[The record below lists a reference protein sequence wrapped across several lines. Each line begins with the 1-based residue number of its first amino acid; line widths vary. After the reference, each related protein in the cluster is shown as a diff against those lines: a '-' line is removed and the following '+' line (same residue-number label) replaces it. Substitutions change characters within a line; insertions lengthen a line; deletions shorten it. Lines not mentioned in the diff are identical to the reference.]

1 MKTEIMKANLVTKEA
16 ALEPLTKEEL
26 NLHTGITD
34 NNACVYVGT
43 YHKYN
48 CGSLDGAWV
57 DLESFHNEKELMMF
71 LYRLH
76 ADEAEPEFMVQDYM
90 NFPRRFYSESMNEHD
105 FAELYD
111 WIHLGTEER
120 EMCAEYWKEIDE
132 SASIDEIADRLVWS
146 GDWSGGIDE
155 YFDGLADEALS
166 DYNVPNFLQC
176 CFDYGK
182 WREMCRYDY
191 RVTRNFVFTL

>member
-1 MKTEIMKANLVTKEA
+1 MKTEIMKAKETKEKA
-16 ALEPLTKEEL
+16 FEPLTKEEL
-26 NLHTGITD
+26 NLHTGMPE

-43 YHKYN
+43 YNKYN

-57 DLESFHNEKELMMF
+57 DLESFHNEKELMKF

-76 ADEAEPEFMVQDYM
+76 ADEAEPEFMIQDYM

-111 WIHLGTEER
+111 WIHLDTEER
-120 EMCAEYWKEIDE
+120 EMCAEYWNEYDD
-132 SASIDEIADRLVWS
+132 SASVERIADSLVYS
-146 GDWSGGIDE
+146 GDSNE
-155 YFDGLADEALS
+155 YFDELADEALS

-176 CFDYGK
+176 CFDYEK
-182 WREMCRYDY
+182 WREMCKYDY
-191 RVTRNFVFTL
+191 IVTRNFVFTRY

>member
-16 ALEPLTKEEL
+16 AFEPLTKEEL
-26 NLHTGITD
+26 NLHTGFKD

-43 YHKYN
+43 YNKYN

-57 DLESFHNEKELMMF
+57 DLESFHNEKELMKF

-76 ADEAEPEFMVQDYM
+76 ADEAEPEFMIQDYM
-90 NFPRRFYSESMNEHD
+90 NFPRRFYSESMDEHD
-105 FAELYD
+105 FAELFKWLNLD
-111 WIHLGTEER
+111 EEER

-132 SASIDEIADRLVWS
+132 SASVDEIADKLVYS
-146 GDWSGGIDE
+146 GDSDE
-155 YFDGLADEALS
+155 YFDELADEALS

-191 RVTRNFVFTL
+191 RVTSNFVFTL

>member
-1 MKTEIMKANLVTKEA
+1 MKTEIMKANVTKESA
-16 ALEPLTKEEL
+16 FEPLTKEEL

-43 YHKYN
+43 YNKYN

-57 DLESFHNEKELMMF
+57 DLESFHNEKELMKF

-132 SASIDEIADRLVWS
+132 SASVDEIADRHVYS
-146 GDWSGGIDE
+146 GDSNE
-155 YFDGLADEALS
+155 YFDELADEALS
-166 DYNVPNFLQC
+166 DCNVPNFLQY
-176 CFDYGK
+176 CFDYAK
-182 WREMCRYDY
+182 WREMCEYDY

>member
-1 MKTEIMKANLVTKEA
+1 MKTEIMKANLGTKEA
-16 ALEPLTKEEL
+16 SLEPLTKEEL
-26 NLHTGITD
+26 NLHTGIKD

-43 YHKYN
+43 YNKYN

-57 DLESFHNEKELMMF
+57 DLESFHNVKELMMF

-76 ADEAEPEFMVQDYM
+76 ADESEPEFMIQDYM
-90 NFPRRFYSESMNEHD
+90 NFPRRFYSESMNEND

-111 WIHLGTEER
+111 WIHLDTEER

-132 SASIDEIADRLVWS
+132 SASVDEIADRLVYS
-146 GDWSGGIDE
+146 GDSNE
-155 YFDGLADEALS
+155 YFDELAEESLS
-166 DYNVPNFLQC
+166 DYNVPNFLQF
-176 CFDYGK
+176 CFDYEK
-182 WREMCRYDY
+182 WREMCKFDY

>member
-1 MKTEIMKANLVTKEA
+1 MKANVTKETA
-16 ALEPLTKEEL
+16 FEPLTKEEL
-26 NLHTGITD
+26 NLHTGIKD

-43 YHKYN
+43 YNKYN

-57 DLESFHNEKELMMF
+57 DLESFHNEKELMRF

-105 FAELYD
+105 FAELFKWLNLD
-111 WIHLGTEER
+111 TEER

-132 SASIDEIADRLVWS
+132 SASVDEITDSLVYYGNS
-146 GDWSGGIDE
+146 DD
-155 YFDGLADEALS
+155 YFDELAEEELQNVPDALKFCFDYVKWRELCS
-166 DYNVPNFLQC
+166 YDYNV
-176 CFDYGK
+176 
-182 WREMCRYDY
+182 
-191 RVTRNFVFTL
+191 TSNFVFTV

>member
-1 MKTEIMKANLVTKEA
+1 MNTEIMKANVTKEA
-16 ALEPLTKEEL
+16 AFEPLTKEEL
-26 NLHTGITD
+26 NLHTGMTD
-34 NNACVYVGT
+34 DNACVYVGT

-57 DLESFHNEKELMMF
+57 DLESFHNEKELMRF

-111 WIHLGTEER
+111 WIHLDTEER

-132 SASIDEIADRLVWS
+132 SASVDEISDRLVYS
-146 GDWSGGIDE
+146 GDSNE
-155 YFDGLADEALS
+155 YFDELAEEALS
-166 DYNVPNFLQC
+166 DYNVPNFLQF
-176 CFDYGK
+176 CFDYEK
-182 WREMCRYDY
+182 WREMCKYDY

>member
-1 MKTEIMKANLVTKEA
+1 MNTEIMKANVTKET

-26 NLHTGITD
+26 NLHTGIKD
-34 NNACVYVGT
+34 NNASVYVGT

-57 DLESFHNEKELMMF
+57 DLESFHNVRELMKF

-111 WIHLGTEER
+111 WIHLDTEER

-132 SASIDEIADRLVWS
+132 SASIDEIADRLVYS
-146 GDWSGGIDE
+146 GDSNE
-155 YFDGLADEALS
+155 YFDELADEALS
-166 DYNVPNFLQC
+166 DYNVPNFLQF
-176 CFDYGK
+176 CFDYEK
-182 WREMCRYDY
+182 WREMCKYDC
-191 RVTRNFVFTL
+191 RVTSNFVFTL

>member
-1 MKTEIMKANLVTKEA
+1 MKTEIMKAHVTKET

-26 NLHTGITD
+26 NLRTGMPD

-48 CGSLDGAWV
+48 CGSLYGAWV
-57 DLESFHNEKELMMF
+57 DLESFHNEKELMEF

-105 FAELYD
+105 FAELYEWLNLD
-111 WIHLGTEER
+111 EEER
-120 EMCAEYWKEIDE
+120 EMCEEYWEEIDE
-132 SASIDEIADRLVWS
+132 SASVDEIADRLVYS
-146 GDWSGGIDE
+146 GDSNE
-155 YFDGLADEALS
+155 YFDELAEEALS
-166 DYNVPNFLQC
+166 DYNVPDFLQF
-176 CFDYGK
+176 CFDYEK
-182 WREMCRYDY
+182 WREMCKYDY

>member
-1 MKTEIMKANLVTKEA
+1 MKANVTKEKEF
-16 ALEPLTKEEL
+16 EPLTKEEL
-26 NLHTGITD
+26 NLHTGMPE

-43 YHKYN
+43 YNKYN

-57 DLESFHNEKELMMF
+57 DLESFNNEKELMEF
-71 LYRLH
+71 LFRLH

-90 NFPRRFYSESMNEHD
+90 NFPRKFYSESMNEND

-132 SASIDEIADRLVWS
+132 SASVDEIADRLVYS
-146 GDWSGGIDE
+146 GDSNE

-166 DYNVPNFLQC
+166 DYKVPDFLQF
-176 CFDYGK
+176 CFDYVK
-182 WREMCRYDY
+182 WREMCKYDY
-191 RVTRNFVFTL
+191 IATRNFVFTRY

>member
-1 MKTEIMKANLVTKEA
+1 MKTEIMKANVTKEA
-16 ALEPLTKEEL
+16 AFEPLTKEEL
-26 NLHTGITD
+26 NLHTGMTE

-43 YHKYN
+43 YNKYN

-57 DLESFHNEKELMMF
+57 DLESFNNEKELMKF

-105 FAELYD
+105 FAELFKWLNLD
-111 WIHLGTEER
+111 TEER

-132 SASIDEIADRLVWS
+132 SASIDEISDRLVYS
-146 GDWSGGIDE
+146 GDSNE
-155 YFDGLADEALS
+155 YFDELADEASS
-166 DYNVPNFLQC
+166 DYKVPNFLQYW
-176 CFDYGK
+176 FDYGK
-182 WREMCRYDY
+182 WREMCGYDY

>member
-1 MKTEIMKANLVTKEA
+1 MKTEIMKANLGTKEA
-16 ALEPLTKEEL
+16 GFEPLTKEEL
-26 NLHTGITD
+26 NLHAGIKD

-43 YHKYN
+43 YHKYS

-57 DLESFHNEKELMMF
+57 ALESFNDEEELMEF

-90 NFPRRFYSESMNEHD
+90 NFPRRFYSESMCESD

-111 WIHLGTEER
+111 WRHLDTEER

-132 SASIDEIADRLVWS
+132 SASVDEIADRLVYS
-146 GDWSGGIDE
+146 GDSNE
-155 YFDGLADEALS
+155 YFDELADEALS
-166 DYNVPNFLQC
+166 DYNVPNFLQF
-176 CFDYGK
+176 CFDYDK
-182 WREMCRYDY
+182 WREMCKFDY

>member
-1 MKTEIMKANLVTKEA
+1 MNTEIMKANVTKEA
-16 ALEPLTKEEL
+16 AFEPLTKEEL
-26 NLHTGITD
+26 NLHTGMTD
-34 NNACVYVGT
+34 DNACVYVGT

-57 DLESFHNEKELMMF
+57 DLESFHNVRELMRF

-111 WIHLGTEER
+111 WIHLDTEER

-132 SASIDEIADRLVWS
+132 SASVDEISDRLVYS
-146 GDWSGGIDE
+146 GDSNE
-155 YFDGLADEALS
+155 YFDELAEEALS
-166 DYNVPNFLQC
+166 DYNVPNFLQF
-176 CFDYGK
+176 CFDYEK
-182 WREMCRYDY
+182 WREMCKYDC
-191 RVTRNFVFTL
+191 RVTSNFVFTL

>member
-1 MKTEIMKANLVTKEA
+1 MNTEIMKANVTKEA
-16 ALEPLTKEEL
+16 AFEPLTKEEL
-26 NLHTGITD
+26 NLHTGIKD
-34 NNACVYVGT
+34 NNASVYVGT

-57 DLESFHNEKELMMF
+57 DLESFHNEKELMRF

-111 WIHLGTEER
+111 WIHLDTEER

-132 SASIDEIADRLVWS
+132 SASVDEISDRLVYS
-146 GDWSGGIDE
+146 GDSNE
-155 YFDGLADEALS
+155 YFDELADEALS
-166 DYNVPNFLQC
+166 DYNVPNFLQF
-176 CFDYGK
+176 CFDYEK
-182 WREMCRYDY
+182 WREMCKYDY
-191 RVTRNFVFTL
+191 RVTSNFVFTL

>member
-1 MKTEIMKANLVTKEA
+1 MNTEIMKANVTKET

-26 NLHTGITD
+26 NLHTGIKD
-34 NNACVYVGT
+34 NNASVYVGT

-57 DLESFHNEKELMMF
+57 DLESFHNVRELMKF

-111 WIHLGTEER
+111 WIHLDTEER

-132 SASIDEIADRLVWS
+132 SASVDEISDRLVYS
-146 GDWSGGIDE
+146 GDSNE
-155 YFDGLADEALS
+155 YFDELADEALS
-166 DYNVPNFLQC
+166 DYNVPNFLQF
-176 CFDYGK
+176 CFDYEK
-182 WREMCRYDY
+182 WREMCKYDC
-191 RVTRNFVFTL
+191 RVTSNFVFTL